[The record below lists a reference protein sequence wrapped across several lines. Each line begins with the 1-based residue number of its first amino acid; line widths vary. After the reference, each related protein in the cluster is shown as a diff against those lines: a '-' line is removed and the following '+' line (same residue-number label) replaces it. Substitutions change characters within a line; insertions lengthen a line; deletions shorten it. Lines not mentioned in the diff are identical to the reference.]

1 VRARYRPKRN
11 MTTPPLPTMKSHT
24 IRLIVATTIGVGVML
39 LLLMMAVRYAQRD
52 WSKKNQRASAS
63 RWHTT
68 QANETEAAQDT
79 EFSEGWDYE
88 FQPLATQRELD
99 RLAVGRG
106 GPNGW
111 LLLGRALSDRTE
123 PRTVRASLYMAMAT
137 EGETAKIKNDL
148 GAVCLQQKSLRQ
160 AIAQFRAVEQIQP
173 GFAPARY
180 NLALC
185 AISGRQPALAIRL
198 LGQYLAQRPE
208 DTSALRLQAALL
220 SQFGRPEEALR
231 MLENFL
237 MSQSADEPLFLEAA
251 TLAARLGQIGNAIR
265 YLETS
270 MQGNSIRT
278 VIQTYQSPAFREIRL
293 SDEGEALT
301 ARLANKARAT
311 FSTAVPPENIHP
323 LRSTAPEAKVH

>member
-1 VRARYRPKRN
+1 
-11 MTTPPLPTMKSHT
+11 MKSHT
-24 IRLIVATTIGVGVML
+24 IRLVVATTIGVGMML
-39 LLLMMAVRYAQRD
+39 FLLMMAVRYAQRD

-63 RWHTT
+63 RWHTAQT
-68 QANETEAAQDT
+68 SGTEEGNHT
-79 EFSEGWDYE
+79 EISKGWDYE
-88 FQPLATQRELD
+88 LRPLATQRELD
-99 RLAVGRG
+99 RLAFGRG

-123 PRTVRASLYMAMAT
+123 PRAVRACLYMAMAT
-137 EGETAKIKNDL
+137 QGETAKIKNDL
-148 GAVCLQQKSLRQ
+148 GAVCLQQKHLRQ
-160 AIAQFRAVEQIQP
+160 AIAQFRAAEQIQT

-185 AISGRQPALAIRL
+185 AISGHKPALGIRL
-198 LGQYLAQRPE
+198 LGQYLGQRPE
-208 DTSALRLQAALL
+208 DTSALRLQVALL
-220 SQFGRPEEALR
+220 SQLGRPEEALL

-251 TLAARLGQIGNAIR
+251 TLAARLGQTGNAIR

-278 VIQTYQSPAFREIRL
+278 VIRTYQSPVFRDIRL

-311 FSTAVPPENIHP
+311 FSTPVPPEEIRP
-323 LRSTAPEAKVH
+323 LRSTAPKAKVH